1 MGSDK
6 RTCIMPLLEIV
17 TFNRNHSLA
26 VSRARNALVH
36 IGDNFVFSRLRHYI
50 MIFIW
55 VDWGFSKFHRPQLKT
70 SLSVFAQTNYM
81 CLWIKISSLES
92 RIPLFLFHDGVLLMP
107 CISDLCHN
115 EAIAS
120 WFVLFLLPVGCN
132 VQNMKVVLN
141 LTSLSPDCGIFLG
154 KMSYELYR
162 FLVWLVFF
170 HVFSLNK
177 CWFCSGG
184 KAGWLIELRFL
195 ASHRA
200 TILTIFYFR
209 MLKP

>member
-1 MGSDK
+1 
-6 RTCIMPLLEIV
+6 
-17 TFNRNHSLA
+17 
-26 VSRARNALVH
+26 
-36 IGDNFVFSRLRHYI
+36 
-50 MIFIW
+50 
-55 VDWGFSKFHRPQLKT
+55 
-70 SLSVFAQTNYM
+70 M

-92 RIPLFLFHDGVLLMP
+92 CIPLFLFHDGVLLMP

-120 WFVLFLLPVGCN
+120 WLVLFLLPVGCN

-162 FLVWLVFF
+162 LLVWLVFF

-184 KAGWLIELRFL
+184 KAGWLIELLFL
-195 ASHRA
+195 LLTGPLSWLYF
-200 TILTIFYFR
+200 ILECWSRNAGQRLCVHSIVLFLIHG
-209 MLKP
+209 MLVLSVQSPIYIIPGNCFNADF